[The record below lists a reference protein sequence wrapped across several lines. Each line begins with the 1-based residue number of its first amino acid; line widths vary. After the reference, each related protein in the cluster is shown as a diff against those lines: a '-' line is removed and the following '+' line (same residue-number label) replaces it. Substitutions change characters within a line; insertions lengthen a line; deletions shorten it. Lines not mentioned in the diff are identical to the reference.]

1 MVKMALELQSGM
13 APGVATMVTRM
24 GFGSCS
30 LRRAYQGREEAEE
43 GEVEQRREMV
53 LAVETAAAVRRRKS
67 SQVGEKTL

>member
-24 GFGSCS
+24 GYGSCFH
-30 LRRAYQGREEAEE
+30 RRAYQGREEAEE

-53 LAVETAAAVRRRKS
+53 LEVETAVRRRKS